1 MMLSDHFS
9 LAEFTVSQTA
19 TRKGLD
25 NNPSPEV
32 IENLKKT
39 ASKLEAIRAYLGK
52 PIIVNSGF
60 RSVEVNKAIGGVATS
75 AHCQGYAVDF
85 ICPQVG
91 TPHEVAKRIA
101 ASGFK
106 WDQLIDEGGW
116 VHISVDPRMR
126 NQVLTMRGGKYTTG
140 LAA

>member
-9 LAEFTVSQTA
+9 LAEFTISQTA
-19 TRKGLD
+19 TRKGL
-25 NNPSPEV
+25 NNTPSEEI

-39 ASKLEAIRAYLGK
+39 ASKLEAIRAYLNK
-52 PIIVNSGF
+52 PIIVNSGY
-60 RSVEVNKAIGGVATS
+60 RSVAVNKAIGGVSTS
-75 AHCQGYAVDF
+75 AHCAGYAVDF
-85 ICPQVG
+85 ICPQIG

-101 ASGFK
+101 VSGFK

-126 NQVLTMRGGKYTTG
+126 GQVLTMRNGKYTTG
-140 LAA
+140 LSA